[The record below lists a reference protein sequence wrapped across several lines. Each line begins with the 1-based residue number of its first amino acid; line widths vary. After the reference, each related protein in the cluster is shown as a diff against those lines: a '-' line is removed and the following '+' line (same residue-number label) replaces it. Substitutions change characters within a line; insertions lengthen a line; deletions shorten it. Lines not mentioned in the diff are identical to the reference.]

1 MSKMELIYTIAIA
14 VVVLVIL
21 IYLLVMAIKN
31 GWIKKV
37 IQTLNNAI
45 KYAEKNITGNV
56 EKKNYVMDKVEEKCT
71 ELGIPWFLIRKP
83 ISKLIDKIIADYNV
97 IDH

>member
-14 VVVLVIL
+14 VVALVVV
-21 IYLLVMAIKN
+21 IYLIVMGIKN

-37 IQTLNNAI
+37 IQTLNSSI
-45 KYAEKNITGNV
+45 KYAENNIKGNV
-56 EKKNYVMDKVEEKCT
+56 EKKKYVMDKVEEKCT

-83 ISKLIDKIIADYNV
+83 ISKLIDRIIKDYNV

>member
-1 MSKMELIYTIAIA
+1 MSKIELIYTIAIA
-14 VVVLVIL
+14 IVVLVIL
-21 IYLLVMAIKN
+21 IYLIVMAIKN

-37 IQTLNNAI
+37 IQTLNNSI
-45 KYAEKNITGNV
+45 KYAENNIKGNV
-56 EKKNYVMDKVEEKCT
+56 EKKKYVMDKVEEKCT

-83 ISKLIDKIIADYNV
+83 VDKLIDKIISNYNV